1 MFKKIIFGLMA
12 LMCLTACDEDYT
24 DWKAPQGNQQEEAQN
39 IMLNITPCADIDMSV
54 VTADSIE
61 LAQYTIEQPEG
72 FVTDSFALDVVGKDG
87 SLTPLAVSDEGKVA
101 TADVANIV
109 TQEFGRRPELRT
121 LTLKATV
128 YAWTS
133 ADKTDRVS
141 KSKNIEVKVKPVAPV
156 IESAY

>member
-24 DWKAPQGNQQEEAQN
+24 DWKAPQGNPQKEAQN

-72 FVTDSFALDVVGKDG
+72 FVTDSFALDVVGNDG
-87 SLTPLAVSDEGKVA
+87 SLTPLDVNDEGKVA

-109 TQEFGRRPELRT
+109 T
-121 LTLKATV
+121 
-128 YAWTS
+128 
-133 ADKTDRVS
+133 
-141 KSKNIEVKVKPVAPV
+141 
-156 IESAY
+156 

>member
-24 DWKAPQGNQQEEAQN
+24 DWKAPQGNPQEEAQN

-87 SLTPLAVSDEGKVA
+87 NLTPL
-101 TADVANIV
+101 DVNEI
-109 TQEFGRRPELRT
+109 GR
-121 LTLKATV
+121 AHV
-128 YAWTS
+128 
-133 ADKTDRVS
+133 
-141 KSKNIEVKVKPVAPV
+141 
-156 IESAY
+156 